1 MLTTSSPTNDVRK
14 FIASNFLYGQDRNF
28 GNDDSFLG
36 EGIIDSTGVL
46 QLVSFLEEAYGISV
60 EDEELRPDNLDSVNN
75 ITAYLSRKLGTAARI
90 GTPSQPAMLQEE
102 LA

>member
-1 MLTTSSPTNDVRK
+1 MLATSSLEKDVRE

-28 GNDDSFLG
+28 DNDDSFLT

-46 QLVSFLEEAYGISV
+46 QLVSFLEETYGITV

-75 ITAYLSRKLGTAARI
+75 ITAYLARKFAPTDTSSQHILEG
-90 GTPSQPAMLQEE
+90 QPA
-102 LA
+102 